1 MIVLALAVGIGV
13 GLVVGALGA
22 GGGILSVPV
31 LVYLLGQDAHTA
43 AASSL
48 VVVGATAA
56 VSLPH
61 HARSGGVQWRRGA
74 LFAVVSVIGAVLGS
88 RASVLVPAGVLMALF
103 SALLAAVGTAMLR
116 KGWWARRKPPVPVNA
131 PGAGRGPVTEI
142 AAALCTGFLTGF
154 LGVGGGFVVVPMLV
168 LVLELDMRR
177 AAGTSL
183 LIMVITALS
192 GLLARVGTGIQIDWG
207 LTLTFAASSMVGGLL
222 GGPLSTGIKPWA
234 LTAVFGALLLVVSIV
249 VAVSTL
255 SGFGA

>member
-1 MIVLALAVGIGV
+1 MIALALAVGVGV

-61 HARSGGVQWRRGA
+61 HARGGGVQWRHGA
-74 LFAVVSVIGAVLGS
+74 LFATASVIGSVLGA
-88 RASVLVPAGVLMALF
+88 RASALVPGGVLMILF
-103 SALLAAVGTAMLR
+103 SAMLAVVGVVMLR
-116 KGWWARRKPPVPVNA
+116 KGLRARREPLTA
-131 PGAGRGPVTEI
+131 SAAEGAGRGPIAVI

-154 LGVGGGFVVVPMLV
+154 FGVGGGFVVVPMLV

-183 LIMVITALS
+183 LIMVITSLS
-192 GLLARVGTGIQIDWG
+192 GLLARFGTGIQIDWG
-207 LTLTFAASSMVGGLL
+207 LTLVFAGAGMLGGML
-222 GGPLSTGIKPWA
+222 GGPLSAGVKAWV
-234 LTAVFGALLLVVSIV
+234 LTTVFGLLLLGVSLV

-255 SGFGA
+255 SGLLD